1 MNPYQNDVSDYA
13 DNFGSFVNTTNQN
26 ESMHADNDESL
37 IVFDR
42 EDEL

>member
-13 DNFGSFVNTTNQN
+13 DNFGSFINTTNHN
-26 ESMHADNDESL
+26 ESMNAENNESL
-37 IVFDR
+37 IEFDR